1 MQRLLALFALIF
13 FSTSAF
19 AQQPTLDDRAAIE
32 AVRTQFAAAIQSK
45 DLPALTA
52 LFYDGRIEW
61 RGSLPP
67 ETRVEV
73 SRMAGAPQPVVAA
86 TGAYQFLNDPQF
98 AKISLQEDFGPLSL
112 YGDGQMASATFN
124 YAFFANGQMQ
134 NWGLENWQM
143 VKTPDGWR
151 ILSLFFTAT
160 LANVSPMPDAHLSKP
175 PAAQ

>member
-1 MQRLLALFALIF
+1 MQRFLILLALIF
-13 FSTSAF
+13 FSTSAS
-19 AQQPTLDDRAAIE
+19 AQQPTVDDRTAIE

-45 DLPALTA
+45 DLPAMTA

-67 ETRVEV
+67 QTRVEV
-73 SRMAGAPQPVVAA
+73 SRMAGAPQPIVDT

-98 AKISLQEDFGPLSL
+98 AKIALREDFGPLSL
-112 YGDGQMASATFN
+112 YGDGQMALATFN

-143 VKTPDGWR
+143 VKTPNGWR

-160 LANVSPMPDAHLSKP
+160 LANVSPMPEAHLSNP
-175 PAAQ
+175 PLAR